1 MDVLKKVLF
10 KYCYRV
16 LYFEWI
22 FDEAKTIEIF
32 YGLDHRNGKNVFFI
46 LYFILKIRR
55 IKNFLKENKTLD
67 FLEVKSKE
75 NPF

>member
-22 FDEAKTIEIF
+22 FDEAKKIGIF
-32 YGLDHRNGKNVFFI
+32 LQTGAWEWKECFFI